1 MSTDDY
7 LKRMLADQDA
17 MRRAAGAADALGQH
31 RNLLDAIGMQDRFA
45 EIERVNRQ
53 IAGLGAI
60 DQNLLDAAKGIIRSD
75 TARLVGTLSADVA
88 ELSAFAAGAA
98 GHMKLLAGPL
108 ADLRNFGSVAG
119 LGSMRDDI
127 LALQGAYTGYV
138 DRFRLPGQNEMDS
151 LAKTAVA
158 AQGVISRLADGAAMG
173 NAYVTAMQSMHAPWL
188 LHADAAQSVRAFAEI
203 QAIGHGLRS
212 FAPFD
217 PMLSDSLRHS
227 LGDWRNITAFPPSIF
242 ENAVARSEFYVAR
255 GFNPDL
261 TEFTA
266 EAFDETT
273 ALAGLGTEND
283 PRDDLDEEIGLVRT
297 NRAHDQLQRFER
309 RLRAFIDRL
318 MTAEFGEAWIK
329 HQTPPGMLDNWKIA
343 KQTAV
348 ARVREEEPLIAYA
361 DFTDYIKIIERTDNW
376 KRVFA
381 STFIRRESVQE
392 SFFRLFPIRISVAH
406 SRVITLDD
414 EMYLKVEMHRIDK
427 AIEHDD

>member
-17 MRRAAGAADALGQH
+17 MRRAAGAADPIGQH
-31 RNLLDAIGMQDRFA
+31 RSLLDAIRMQDRFA
-45 EIERVNRQ
+45 EIERVSRQ
-53 IAGLGAI
+53 IAGLGAV
-60 DQNLLDAAKGIIRSD
+60 DQNLLDSAKGVIRID
-75 TARLVGTLSADVA
+75 TARLAGAFSADVA

-108 ADLRNFGSVAG
+108 ADLRNFGAVAG

-127 LALQGAYTGYV
+127 LALQGAYTGYA
-138 DRFRLPGQNEMDS
+138 DRFRLPGLYEMDS
-151 LAKTAVA
+151 LAKAALA
-158 AQGVISRLADGAAMG
+158 AQGVISGLTDGAAMG
-173 NAYVTAMQSMHAPWL
+173 NTFTAMQSMHAPWL

-217 PMLSDSLRHS
+217 PTLTDSLRLS
-227 LGDWRNITAFPPSIF
+227 LGDWRNITAFPTSIF

-273 ALAGLGTEND
+273 ALAGLGTEDD
-283 PRDDLDEEIGLVRT
+283 PGDDRDEEISLVRT
-297 NRAHDQLQRFER
+297 NRAHDRLQRFER

-343 KQTAV
+343 KQAAV
-348 ARVREEEPLIAYA
+348 ARGREEEPLIAYA

-381 STFIRRESVQE
+381 SIFIRRESVQE

-406 SRVITLDD
+406 SRIITLDD

-427 AIEHDD
+427 AIEHDA